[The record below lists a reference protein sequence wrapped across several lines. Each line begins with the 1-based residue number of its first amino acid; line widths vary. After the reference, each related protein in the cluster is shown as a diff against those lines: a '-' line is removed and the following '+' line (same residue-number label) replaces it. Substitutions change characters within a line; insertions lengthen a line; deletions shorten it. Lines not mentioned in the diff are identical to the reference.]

1 MSGVGIRV
9 EADRAANGMKN
20 LHAGVLQAIKLT
32 LRTAVN
38 AAEESARQTTL
49 WKDQSGGT
57 RESIQGRVIG
67 FKGFVTA
74 RGAAKFL
81 EWGTPRHRIPK
92 TGFAKLAFEV
102 NGQKIV
108 RAWVMHPGTAERPF
122 MQQARE
128 AGMLTAR
135 YGADV
140 YINYAI
146 EKA

>member
-1 MSGVGIRV
+1 MSGVGIRI
-9 EADRAANGMKN
+9 EADRAANGMRM
-20 LHAGVLQAIKLT
+20 LHAGVLQAIKVT
-32 LRTAVN
+32 LRQAVK
-38 AAEESARQTTL
+38 AAEASAKGTTL
-49 WKDQSGGT
+49 WKDQSGDT
-57 RESIQGRVIG
+57 RGSIHGRVVG
-67 FKGFVTA
+67 WKGFVIA
-74 RGAAKFL
+74 KGASYFL

-92 TGFAKLAFEV
+92 TGFARLAFEV
-102 NGQKIV
+102 NGQRIV